1 MIQKLSFLNP
11 FRPLPEGQEGLAL
24 RVSALALLVVGIE
37 CLWGAISTWF
47 TRDAVLQQMR
57 QSLELVSR
65 PEVAAASRDMMGPG
79 LVQGLIY
86 FSIAQA
92 LLFFVLGAVQWRK
105 PNKWIPLIVF
115 LFFAYSLLSVP
126 KMIYL
131 TGFQFEGPP
140 WGIIRTALES
150 FLLVVIFWA
159 GFRGGDRLDKLKK
172 AATSPNPPA
181 SSAR

>member
-1 MIQKLSFLNP
+1 MSVWDILTTYYPAFLT
-11 FRPLPEGQEGLAL
+11 GL
-24 RVSALALLVVGIE
+24 RVTLQLCLVIWTGGLILGSALALAGVKFPKGVG
-37 CLWGAISTWF
+37 LP
-47 TRDAVLQQMR
+47 
-57 QSLELVSR
+57 SR
-65 PEVAAASRDMMGPG
+65 G
-79 LVQGLIY
+79 
-86 FSIAQA
+86 FS
-92 LLFFVLGAVQWRK
+92 FFLGGV
-105 PNKWIPLIVF
+105 PLIVF

-181 SSAR
+181 LL